1 MNVLL
6 INHYAGS
13 PDLGMEFRP
22 YYLAREWVRRGH
34 EVTIAAA
41 SFSHV
46 RTKNPKV
53 PSAGK
58 ESWVDGIRY
67 LWLSTPRYGGN
78 DMRRVRNMG
87 AFIFRLFFHHGK
99 ILRLVRPDVV
109 IASSTYPLD
118 IFPAWLMARRAGA
131 RLVFEV
137 HDLWP
142 LSPVELGGMSPRHP
156 FILVMQGAEDF
167 AYRAADRVVSMLP
180 EARAH
185 MERHGMARDK
195 FVYIPNGVDLE
206 EWRNHSVKIPET
218 HEAVFSELRRQK
230 GLIVGYAGA
239 HGLANNLNTLLEAA
253 EILKRGPFWFVLAG
267 QGPEKEALR
276 QRARSIGLE
285 RVVFLPTVPRKA
297 VPDLLSRMDLL
308 YIGLRPEPL
317 FRFGISP
324 NKLMDY
330 MMAGKPVLSAIEAGN
345 DPVGESGCGLTVAPG
360 DAPALAGS
368 LKALAALSPAAREK
382 MGEKGR
388 RYVTARHDYGV
399 LAERF
404 LRVLENKAGSLPG
417 AGDAGRAAAGKRT
430 VQADFSRER
439 QGS

>member
-22 YYLAREWVRRGH
+22 YYLAREWVLRGH

-46 RTKNPKV
+46 RTRNPEV
-53 PSAGK
+53 PSAWK
-58 ESWVDGIRY
+58 ETWVDGIRY

-78 DMRRVRNMG
+78 DIRRVRNM
-87 AFIFRLFFHHGK
+87 ATFVSRLFFHHGK
-99 ILRLVRPDVV
+99 ILTLVRPDAV

-118 IFPAWLMARRAGA
+118 IFPARLMARRAGA

-180 EARAH
+180 EARVH
-185 MERHGMARDK
+185 MESHGMARDK

-218 HEAVFSELRRQK
+218 HETVFSELRRQK

-239 HGLANNLNTLLEAA
+239 HGLANNLNTLLQAA
-253 EILKRGPFWFVLAG
+253 EILRKEPFRFVLAG

-276 QRARSIGLE
+276 ERARSAGLD
-285 RVVFLPTVPRKA
+285 RVVFLPPVPRKA

-345 DPVGESGCGLTVAPG
+345 DPVGESGCGLTVPPG
-360 DAPALAGS
+360 DAPALAGA
-368 LKALAALSPAAREK
+368 LKALGAMSPGAREK
-382 MGEKGR
+382 MGGKGR

-404 LRVLENKAGSLPG
+404 LRVLQDKAGDSPET
-417 AGDAGRAAAGKRT
+417 ADAGQAGPGKR
-430 VQADFSRER
+430 AESAGLSRPL
-439 QGS
+439 